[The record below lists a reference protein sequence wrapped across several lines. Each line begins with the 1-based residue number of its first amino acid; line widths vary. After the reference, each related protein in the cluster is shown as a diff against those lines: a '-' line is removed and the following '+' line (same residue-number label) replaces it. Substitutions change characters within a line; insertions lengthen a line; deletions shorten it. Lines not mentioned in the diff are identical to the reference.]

1 MFSDGVAKE
10 GDGQAGLGV
19 HGVISAALLSERGS
33 AADTVR
39 KIHTAVLESC
49 DSKLTDDATVVCV
62 AAE

>member
-10 GDGQAGLGV
+10 DEGQAGLGV
-19 HGVISAALLSERGS
+19 HGVISAALRSERGS

-49 DSKLTDDATVVCV
+49 DSRLTDNATVVCLAV
-62 AAE
+62 E